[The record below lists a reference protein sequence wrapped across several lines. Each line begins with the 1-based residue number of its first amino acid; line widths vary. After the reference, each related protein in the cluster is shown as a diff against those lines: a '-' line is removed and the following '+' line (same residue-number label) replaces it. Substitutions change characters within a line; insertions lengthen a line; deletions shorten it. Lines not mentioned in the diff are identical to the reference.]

1 MSFFKKLFN
10 KDSIEPRQLNQP
22 KDLMIKDII
31 IFSDSFALPENLRN
45 KQFQVANINTHEF
58 EHKQI
63 TEWQLDGSAEQ
74 QIYLS
79 LEQGQQQ
86 YLKLTMKVSDSCV
99 EGLFNL
105 DEFSEVFEAP
115 GNALLNRL
123 CETSQ
128 TAGWTSEQYQQ
139 TAFAQMGYF
148 HRKDHRL
155 NKPSE
160 FEGEDSGEAFE
171 FYSLRGV
178 DDQYSVDIQ
187 IWQDGDTDVF
197 VNLYRPTSD
206 IKEYYPGS

>member
-10 KDSIEPRQLNQP
+10 KDSNTQRQLNQP
-22 KDLMIKDII
+22 QDLMINDII

-45 KQFQVANINTHEF
+45 NQFQVANINTHEF
-58 EHKQI
+58 EHSQI
-63 TEWQLDGSAEQ
+63 TEWQLDGSANQ

-86 YLKLTMKVSDSCV
+86 YLKLTMKIADGCI
-99 EGLFNL
+99 EELFNL
-105 DEFSEVFEAP
+105 DEFSEIFETP
-115 GNALLNRL
+115 GNALLSRIA
-123 CETSQ
+123 ETSP
-128 TAGWTSEQYQQ
+128 TLGWTSEQYQQ
-139 TAFAQMGYF
+139 TTFAQMGYF
-148 HRKDHRL
+148 HRQDHRN

-160 FEGEDSGEAFE
+160 FEGEDSGEVFE

-178 DDQYSVDIQ
+178 DDQYSIDIQ

-197 VNLYRPTSD
+197 LNLYRPTSD

>member
-10 KDSIEPRQLNQP
+10 KDSIEPRQLSQA

-45 KQFQVANINTHEF
+45 NQFQVANINTHEF

-63 TEWQLDGSAEQ
+63 TEWQLDGAANQ

-79 LEQGQQQ
+79 LEQGKQQ
-86 YLKLTMKVSDSCV
+86 YLKLTMKISDSCV
-99 EGLFNL
+99 EALFNL
-105 DEFSEVFEAP
+105 DEFAEVFEAP
-115 GNALLNRL
+115 GNALLSRL
-123 CETSQ
+123 SETSE
-128 TAGWTSEQYQQ
+128 TTGWTSEQYQQ
-139 TAFAQMGYF
+139 TSFAQMGYF
-148 HRKDHRL
+148 HRLDHRS

-160 FEGEDSGEAFE
+160 FEGEDSGEPFE

-178 DDQYSVDIQ
+178 DDQYSIDIQ

-197 VNLYRPTSD
+197 VNMYRPTSD